1 MTDLDAMARAQGYP
15 DYATM
20 NAFLQRQSAG
30 YRQNNGAVSSGGAS
44 GGRPT
49 GYGAPDCRRAAH
61 AELPVEPV
69 QRDHGPYQQHVAEV
83 NVPAR
88 ITPEL
93 EAKLK
98 SLATLKGD
106 YPLYASKCLTIKT
119 KTGKKEPFVFNRAQ
133 HFIHDRLEDQ
143 LRTTGMVRA
152 LVLKGRQQGAST
164 YIGGRFYHRSSLT
177 PGTNVYILTH
187 EQPAT
192 DNLFG
197 MVARYHEHTPL
208 RPSTGAANAKELLFN
223 KLDSGYAVATAGQ
236 KAAGRSKTIRLFH
249 GSEVAF
255 WPNAS
260 DHFASS
266 VQAVPDLPGTEIILE
281 STANGVVGE
290 FYERWQ
296 KAEAGIGDYIAV
308 FVPWFWDPGYTRP
321 VPEGFYLSQ
330 EREGDDISE
339 FEYHQLYGLE
349 MGQMV
354 WRRAKIAELGAML
367 FKQEYPATAEEAF
380 QTTGHDSFIKSADI
394 LRARKANI
402 EAHGALVIGVD
413 PARFGDDL
421 FAIAWRRGRKVTK
434 TEGIQ
439 KCDVVA
445 GANRM
450 KQIIDADKPGKVFI
464 DVGGVGAGVYD
475 ILVSWGEKYEN
486 LIEAVNF
493 GDPAQEPIIT
503 LPSGEEKP
511 GPKNRRAEMW
521 GRSRDWLQQPG
532 GADIPDEGV
541 LQSDGCAPSYRYDA
555 SQNYILE
562 SKEQMRKR
570 GVRSPDYWDA
580 IALTFASEVRA
591 DIERHPPSD
600 KFTAV
605 RRATRK
611 TTGWMAA

>member
-1 MTDLDAMARAQGYP
+1 
-15 DYATM
+15 M
-20 NAFLQRQSAG
+20 NA
-30 YRQNNGAVSSGGAS
+30 
-44 GGRPT
+44 
-49 GYGAPDCRRAAH
+49 
-61 AELPVEPV
+61 
-69 QRDHGPYQQHVAEV
+69 
-83 NVPAR
+83 PAK
-88 ITPEL
+88 ILPEL
-93 EAKLK
+93 EAKLR
-98 SLATLKGD
+98 SLAALKAD
-106 YPLYASKCLTIKT
+106 YPLYAAKCLKIKA
-119 KTGKKEPFVFNRAQ
+119 KSGKKEPFVFNKAQ
-133 HFIHDRLEDQ
+133 HFIHAKLEEQ
-143 LRTTGMVRA
+143 LATTGMVRA

-164 YIGGRFYHRSSLT
+164 YIGGRFYHKSSLT
-177 PGTNVYILTH
+177 AGTNVFILTH

-208 RPSTGAANAKELLFN
+208 KPATGAANAKELLFS

-296 KAEAGIGDYIAV
+296 KAEGGIGDYSAI

-321 VPEGFYLSQ
+321 VPEGFYLSS

-339 FEYHQLYGLE
+339 FEYHQLYGLT

-380 QTTGHDSFIKSADI
+380 QTTGHDSFIKSADV
-394 LRARKANI
+394 LRARKASI

-413 PARFGDDL
+413 PARFGDDM
-421 FAIAWRRGRKVTK
+421 FAIAWRRGRKVLK

-475 ILVSWGEKYEN
+475 ILVSWGEKYEK
-486 LIEAVNF
+486 LIDAVNF
-493 GDPAQEPIIT
+493 GDPAQEPVIT
-503 LPSGEEKP
+503 LESGEEKP

-521 GRSRDWLQQPG
+521 YRSREWLKQPG

-541 LQSDGCAPSYRYDA
+541 LQSDACAPGYRYDA
-555 SQNYILE
+555 SQNILLE

-570 GVRSPDYWDA
+570 KVRSPDYWDA
-580 IALTFASEVRA
+580 IALTFASEVRL
-591 DIERHPPSD
+591 DIGKPRTPASVAHVKQAS
-600 KFTAV
+600 
-605 RRATRK
+605 RK
-611 TTGWMAA
+611 PTGWMAT